1 VLAVPSDATL
11 RAVYSQLP
19 KLECKGLCLE
29 FCGPVPT
36 SPAERARIH
45 KAAGRKLITEAEAV
59 CPYLSEEG
67 RCTIYAIRPLM
78 CRIWGM
84 AEGMECPHG
93 CKPDRPLPREEA
105 LKLAAQLGV
114 KNDLLLAELRGDAIE
129 GYQQKLRRRGRPQ
142 PGG

>member
-1 VLAVPSDATL
+1 MPSDATL

-36 SPAERARIH
+36 SPAERSRIH
-45 KAAGRKLITEAEAV
+45 KAAGRKVITDQAAA
-59 CPYLSEEG
+59 CPYLSDQG
-67 RCTIYAIRPLM
+67 RCTIYALRPLM
-78 CRIWGM
+78 CRLWGM

-105 LKLAAQLGV
+105 LRLLAKLGV
-114 KNDLLLAELRGDAIE
+114 KNDHLLAELRGEAIE
-129 GYQQKLRRRGRPQ
+129 GYQQKLRKRERSQQLP
-142 PGG
+142 